1 MVRVPGPGLCTPPSA
16 CWGPTASHYQG
27 SSGLTGKDFR
37 RPVTLVSTR
46 KHVWMAGLVG
56 LSMKLFLGVPAPQ
69 HSGS

>member
-1 MVRVPGPGLCTPPSA
+1 MVQVPGPGLCTAPSA

-37 RPVTLVSTR
+37 RPVTLVSTGKR
-46 KHVWMAGLVG
+46 MDGGLVG